1 MKENNNVLI
10 VVENLQKQRLLFNYM
25 VSKFGDNLCTYYNG
39 RADIRIKNKHIK
51 IITQDHNI
59 RGYKY
64 DIVIIDSV
72 LEYNKDLMNECYG
85 CGCDNDFRV
94 IYIDVFDIVEPL
106 IKKEQEEVTT
116 QVSQICSL
124 QYC

>member
-1 MKENNNVLI
+1 MKENNNILI
-10 VVENLQKQRLLFNYM
+10 IVENLQKQRLLFNYM
-25 VSKFGDNLCTYYNG
+25 VSKFKDNLCTYYNG

-51 IITQDHNI
+51 IITQNHNI

-85 CGCDNDFRV
+85 CGCDNDFMV
-94 IYIDVFDIVEPL
+94 IYIDIFDIVEPL
-106 IKKEQEEVTT
+106 IKKTEQDIALRT
-116 QVSQICSL
+116 L
-124 QYC
+124 NYC

>member
-1 MKENNNVLI
+1 MKENNNILI
-10 VVENLQKQRLLFNYM
+10 IVENLQKQRLLFKYM
-25 VSKFGDNLCTYYNG
+25 VSKFEDNLCTYYNG
-39 RADIRIKNKHIK
+39 RADIRIKNKHIKIITQDHNIRGYKK

-85 CGCDNDFRV
+85 CGYDNDFRV
-94 IYIDVFDIVEPL
+94 IYIDIFDIVETL
-106 IKKEQEEVTT
+106 Y
-116 QVSQICSL
+116 SA
-124 QYC
+124 

>member
-1 MKENNNVLI
+1 MKENNNILI
-10 VVENLQKQRLLFNYM
+10 IVENLQKQRLLFKYM
-25 VSKFGDNLCTYYNG
+25 VSKFEDNLCTYYNG

-51 IITQDHNI
+51 IITQNHNI

-85 CGCDNDFRV
+85 CGYDNDFRV
-94 IYIDVFDIVEPL
+94 IYIDIFDIVEPL
-106 IKKEQEEVTT
+106 IKKTEQDIPLRT
-116 QVSQICSL
+116 L
-124 QYC
+124 NYC